1 MVLQRIG
8 RFEVQA
14 RIGEGGMADVYR
26 AYDPSLSRV
35 LAIKVLKPEYCRDRE
50 YVARFL
56 REAKAAGVLSHPNI
70 VTIFDVGEE
79 GGHPYIAMEL
89 LDGEPLDSIAAR
101 RGQLPPGEV
110 VAIGLQLA
118 DALRY
123 AHKLG
128 VVHRDIKPSNIMVSG
143 GGRALK
149 ILDFGIARLTQT
161 DPARADAEALMT
173 QVGQVL
179 GTPRYMS
186 PEQALGRE
194 IDGRSDL
201 FSVGVVLYEL
211 ITGRRAFSGTN
222 AVTLA
227 LQIAQQDP
235 EPIDRSA
242 PRTPRGLQF
251 VVGKLLSKRPE
262 RRYADGAQLAEA
274 LAREQRALAA
284 VSREAGGRARN
295 LPLQLRLALTMAAV
309 TALALTL
316 SISLVLKREHEAL
329 QQMALTSGAA
339 IASFVA
345 SNAAL
350 SAAENAAL
358 PADQRDWLPVRA
370 FVKAA
375 AADPNIQDL
384 TVIDS
389 DGRVRAASDPARVGQ
404 AYRAPPG
411 ERAVL
416 RNGDLTVTAVA
427 AAGADG
433 FRFVRPIAY
442 AGHTVGRVDVRVS
455 QAQLEAATA
464 MTRMWLGALG
474 IVVFGVVFA
483 ASYAMARML
492 ANPISRLRRAL
503 NDAAAGDFDFRI
515 SHSRRDEFGELFNA
529 FNQLTAEVHDRLEAA
544 DMERRD
550 RPLVVAG
557 QPPTVVAA
565 APAFADGADDRTI
578 ISARH

>member
-1 MVLQRIG
+1 VLQRIG

-89 LDGEPLDSIAAR
+89 LDGEPLDRIAAR
-101 RGQLPPGEV
+101 RGQLPPDEV

-149 ILDFGIARLTQT
+149 ILDFGIARVTET
-161 DPARADAEALMT
+161 DPARADSEALMT

-211 ITGRRAFSGTN
+211 ITGRRAFSGAN

-227 LQIAQQDP
+227 LQITQQDP

-242 PRTPRGLQF
+242 PGAPRGLQF
-251 VVGKLLSKRPE
+251 VIGKLLSKRPE
-262 RRYADGAQLAEA
+262 RRYAGGAQLAEA

-375 AADPNIQDL
+375 GADPNIQDL
-384 TVIDS
+384 AVIDS

-416 RNGDLTVTAVA
+416 RTGDLTVTAVR

-442 AGHTVGRVDVRVS
+442 AGQTVGRVDLRVS

-464 MTRMWLGALG
+464 MSRMSLGALG

-492 ANPISRLRRAL
+492 ANPIGRLRRAL

-529 FNQLTAEVHDRLEAA
+529 FNQLTAEVHDRLDAA

-557 QPPTVVAA
+557 RPPTVVAP

-578 ISARH
+578 ITSRR